1 MAVLKKRI
9 RIVVAQSSYRKASHL
24 RQILILAEYEQKNLF
39 EAIESAELL
48 QTLQDQAPIHLAI
61 VTPTILAQLEK
72 SYSLQTLYTQWPSV
86 SLMLIAEEGDGENSG
101 SGKVVPDYTLVPPVT
116 AETLENGISTTLQR
130 HERRILAMQH
140 VEQGEAA
147 MKQGLSI
154 EAQASFA
161 EAIRV
166 GGPDPYPSYMLG
178 DLFEQTGQTEQAIAS
193 FQQAWEKDPD
203 YFEGLHRVVAL
214 YLSQGEGQR
223 AIPYLEQA
231 VGRGSV
237 PVEGLVLLG
246 TLYLEA
252 GAIEEARITL
262 KTACGKRAA
271 RAMSALVEQARAML
285 QRQGADATIALLQLG
300 RDVQPEYAPIYA
312 LLGDLF
318 TEQQQLREALP
329 CYETLMRLSDP
340 LPANY
345 CRLARTYLALGHP
358 LRADKVVREALRL
371 DPQCEEAAR
380 LRVAILD
387 HV

>member
-9 RIVVAQSSYRKASHL
+9 RIIVAQSSYRKASHL
-24 RQILILAEYEQKNLF
+24 KQILLLAEYEQKNIF
-39 EAIESAELL
+39 EVIESAEFL
-48 QTLQDQAPIHLAI
+48 QTLQEQAPIHLAI
-61 VTPTILAQLEK
+61 VTPTALAQLEK
-72 SYSLQTLYTQWPSV
+72 SHSLQTLYTQLPAV
-86 SLMLIAEEGDGENSG
+86 SLMLIAEEGDRGEHRG
-101 SGKVVPDYTLVPPVT
+101 GKLVPDYMLTTQAT
-116 AETLENGISTTLQR
+116 AETMDNGISMALHN

-140 VEQGEAA
+140 VEQGATA
-147 MKQGLSI
+147 MQQGLSA
-154 EAQASFA
+154 EARASFE

-166 GGPDPYPSYMLG
+166 GGHDPYPCYMLG
-178 DLFEQTGQTEQAIAS
+178 ELFEQMGETEQAIAS
-193 FQQAWEKDPD
+193 FMQAWEKDPT
-203 YFEGLHRVVAL
+203 YFEGLHRVVTL
-214 YLSQGEGQR
+214 YLSRGEGQR

-231 VGRGSV
+231 VDQGCV
-237 PVEGLVLLG
+237 PVEGLVILG

-252 GAIEEARITL
+252 GVMERARITL
-262 KTACGKRAA
+262 KTACGKQAA
-271 RAMSALVEQARAML
+271 RAMAALVEQARAMR
-285 QRQGADATIALLQLG
+285 QRQGADAAIALLQLG

-358 LRADKVVREALRL
+358 LRADKTVREALRL